1 MSKNLSVAASEVSKY
16 MEQCANLMD
25 SVETTWRLV
34 LELSFSLESTAPEPA
49 TPEPMPNFLYRGD
62 SVIGNI
68 ERATELSCR
77 TNEKARALL
86 GKIRVYLGDD
96 IKLIG

>member
-25 SVETTWRLV
+25 SVETTWRLIS
-34 LELSFSLESTAPEPA
+34 ELSFSLDSAVSAAPA
-49 TPEPMPNFLYRGD
+49 SMPNFLYKEN
-62 SVIGNI
+62 SAIGCI

-77 TNEKARALL
+77 TNEEARALL